1 MFVIQSLP
9 RCGTHL
15 LRTALCS
22 HGEIT
27 CFGEVF
33 NPGSEI
39 HGYPAK
45 HPTVTEVL
53 GHCLSQSRQTG
64 FVAHAYVGLA
74 DHEIGPGLERAFRL
88 RADVNVAHGLWEAIP
103 RDTPVVTLYRENLLE
118 RYVSQRIAERRQ
130 IWLVSKGQP
139 VPLMERIRVDC
150 NEMFKDF
157 ARVEALM
164 EIARARFPDALR
176 TSYEQ
181 LVDNADSTFGSIL
194 EFIGVPVTPLVPG
207 TAKIG
212 RPLGE
217 TIVNYREVR
226 SSLCGTRFETFIHET
241 TI

>member
-45 HPTVTEVL
+45 HPTVTDVL
-53 GHCLSQSRQTG
+53 GHCLSQSQQTG

-74 DHEIGPGLERAFRL
+74 DHEIGPGLDHAFRR

-103 RDTPVVTLYRENLLE
+103 RDTPMVTLYRENLLK
-118 RYVSQRIAERRQ
+118 RYVSQLIAERRQ
-130 IWLVSKGQP
+130 IWLISKGDVVPP
-139 VPLMERIRVDC
+139 VERIWIDSGL
-150 NEMFKDF
+150 MLKDF
-157 ARVEALM
+157 ARTETLM
-164 EIARARFPDALR
+164 SIAQSRFPSALR
-176 TSYEQ
+176 VSYEQ
-181 LVDNADSTFGSIL
+181 LVEDAEFTFRSIL
-194 EFIGVPVTPLVPG
+194 EHMGAPIRSLVPG
-207 TAKIG
+207 TSKVG

-217 TIVNYREVR
+217 TIVNYREVQ
-226 SSLCGTRFETFIHET
+226 STLGGTRFETFIHET
-241 TI
+241 TT

>member
-15 LRTALCS
+15 LRTALSS

-45 HPTVTEVL
+45 HPTVTAVM
-53 GHCLSQSRQTG
+53 GHCMSQSQQTG

-74 DHEIGPGLERAFRL
+74 DHEIGPGLDLAFRR
-88 RADVNVAHGLWEAIP
+88 RADVNVAHGLWDAIP

-130 IWLVSKGQP
+130 VWLVSKGEAVPP
-139 VPLMERIRVDC
+139 VERIRIDC
-150 NEMFKDF
+150 GMMFKDF
-157 ARVEALM
+157 ARTEALM
-164 EIARARFPDALR
+164 SIAQSRFPNALR
-176 TSYEQ
+176 VSYEQ
-181 LVDNADSTFGSIL
+181 LVENADSIFGSIL
-194 EFIGVPVTPLVPG
+194 EHIGAAIRSLIPG
-207 TAKIG
+207 TSKVG
-212 RPLGE
+212 WQLGE
-217 TIVNYREVR
+217 TIVNYCEVR
-226 SSLCGTRFETFIHET
+226 SSLGGTRFEAFVHET
-241 TI
+241 TA